1 MSEPFVGEIRIF
13 AGNYAPR
20 GWSFC
25 NGQLLPVSDNDVLFS
40 LLGTTYGGD
49 GRTTFALPDLRG
61 RLPVGE
67 GHGSRLTLRILGE
80 KFGQDSVTLLQQ
92 QLPAHRHEFI
102 ATSAA
107 ADSNSPSGAILASPP
122 GDTVYVSAPD
132 NLQPRTMNPNSVTGT
147 GGSQPHENIM
157 PSLAVNYIISLW
169 GIYPLPN

>member
-13 AGNYAPR
+13 AGTYAPQ

-25 NGQLLPVSDNDVLFS
+25 NGQLLAISDHDVLFS

-67 GHGSRLTLRILGE
+67 GQGTGLTLRILGQ
-80 KFGQDSVTLLQQ
+80 KFGQDNVTLMQQ
-92 QLPAHRHEFI
+92 QLPAHRHEFV

-107 ADSNSPSGAILASPP
+107 ADSNSPSGAMLASPP
-122 GDTVYVSAPD
+122 GDTIYVSAPD
-132 NLQPRTMNPNSVTGT
+132 NPQPRTMNPTSVTVT
-147 GGSQPHENIM
+147 GGSQPHDNIM
-157 PSLAVNYIISLW
+157 PSLAVHYIISLW
-169 GIYPLPN
+169 GIYPSRN